1 VTEVRAASEADR
13 RVDLPTPH
21 EAAEAGDRPPSR
33 RWRELAL
40 DAAVVFGL
48 MGVAL
53 TQPLLDLFGRNPT
66 FFVAGGYGRRQIV
79 AFAVVIAFV
88 PGMTVWV
95 ATTLPGLAHR
105 TVGGLIHRVRVAA
118 LAGLFALVL
127 ARSLGLDGLLTALL
141 FAAIVGAAVAFA
153 EGRWRPVRQF
163 LSYLA
168 LSNVV
173 FLALFLFG
181 SPTTELLRGA
191 SYADAGNVMVPSL
204 EGPVTVIVLDE
215 FPLTSIVRPDG
226 TINEV
231 RYPNLAALAG
241 ESTWFRNAAAES
253 PFTAYSVPS
262 ILSGTLA
269 GRPDL
274 PILKDFP
281 RNYFT
286 LFGRSHP
293 VHRFEAITDLC
304 PPDAC
309 GRPPAQPL
317 RQALDDAKLV
327 YQHRVLP
334 ERWREGLPAVD
345 HAWGQFGDD
354 PGEAGAAEEAGSA
367 GSASPP
373 GPNDRLRLIPEG
385 DRGKPAQL
393 DVLRRQAQLID
404 ASPSINFVHLLVPH
418 LPYVLTPWGTVGINT
433 EGVGD
438 TLQPGQPG
446 HERRVA
452 ELLALQAMQ
461 IGAVDQAIGEVIAHL
476 KAVGAWESGTFVLL
490 SDHGRFSSVP
500 GNGRDYSEEV
510 QDELL
515 RIPLF
520 IKAPGQ
526 TSGEVRDDPAST
538 LDVLPSLIDLLGIET
553 EWDFDGH
560 SLFDGSDPTHDRR
573 LTSDLDGLLAVA
585 TWQASLYPQ
594 GEDWGDLAAI
604 GEHGDLVGTSVSDHE
619 VGGASDLSWS
629 LDDRASLDDP
639 SLTNGAVPVRL
650 TGTIQGA
657 ADEPDDLVV
666 AIDGTIAGTI
676 GARDGN
682 GDRWGFS
689 GILGPPGARGQG
701 EKVTAY
707 EVEVTGG
714 RAVLHPVAA
723 E

>member
-1 VTEVRAASEADR
+1 VTEVRAASEVVRHD
-13 RVDLPTPH
+13 DLPTPPEVS
-21 EAAEAGDRPPSR
+21 EARDRPSSR
-33 RWRELAL
+33 GWRERAL

-79 AFAVVIAFV
+79 AFAMVIAFV
-88 PGMTVWV
+88 PGLTVWAV
-95 ATTLPGLAHR
+95 TTLPGLAHR
-105 TVGGLIHRVRVAA
+105 TVGSLIHRVRVAA

-127 ARSLGLDGLLTALL
+127 ARSLGLDGLLMALL
-141 FAAIVGAAVAFA
+141 FAAVVGVAVAFA

-191 SYADAGNVMVPSL
+191 SYADAGNVMVPQL

-215 FPLTSIVRPDG
+215 FPLASIVRPDG

-241 ESTWFRNAAAES
+241 ESTWFRNAASES
-253 PFTAYSVPS
+253 AFTAYSVPS

-281 RNYFT
+281 RNYFS
-286 LFGRSHP
+286 LFGLSYP

-317 RQALDDAKLV
+317 SQALDDAKLV

-354 PGEAGAAEEAGSA
+354 EGDASAVEDAGSA
-367 GSASPP
+367 GSASLP
-373 GPNDRLRLIPEG
+373 GPNDLLREIPEEDKG
-385 DRGKPAQL
+385 PVAQRN
-393 DVLRRQAQLID
+393 VLLRQTLLID
-404 ASPSINFVHLLVPH
+404 ATPSINFTHVLVPH
-418 LPYVLTPWGTVGINT
+418 LPHVLTPWGTVGIKA
-433 EGVGD
+433 EDIGE
-438 TLQPGQPG
+438 LPPPGEPG
-446 HERRVA
+446 YERHVA
-452 ELLALQAMQ
+452 ENLALQAMQ
-461 IGAVDQAIGEVIAHL
+461 IGAVDQTIGEVISHL

-538 LDVLPSLIDLLGIET
+538 LDVLPSLIDLLGIEA
-553 EWDFDGH
+553 EWEFDGH

-573 LTSDLDGLLAVA
+573 LTSDLDGLFAVA
-585 TWQASLYPQ
+585 EWQESLHPH
-594 GEDWGDLAAI
+594 GDDWGDLAAI

-619 VGGASDLSWS
+619 VGEPSDLSWS

-650 TGTIQGA
+650 TGTITGA
-657 ADEPDDLVV
+657 DDEPNDLVV

-676 GARDGN
+676 GARDGH
-682 GDRWGFS
+682 GDTWDFT

-701 EKVTAY
+701 EQVTAY
-707 EVEVTGG
+707 EVEVTGD
-714 RAVLHPVAA
+714 RTVLHQVAA
-723 E
+723 V

>member
-1 VTEVRAASEADR
+1 MEVRAAGEVDRRDDVPTPDEASEAPD
-13 RVDLPTPH
+13 
-21 EAAEAGDRPPSR
+21 GPPSR

-79 AFAVVIAFV
+79 AFAVVIAVV
-88 PGMTVWV
+88 PGLIVWV
-95 ATTLPGLAHR
+95 ATTLPGLVHR
-105 TVGGLIHRVRVAA
+105 TVGSVIHRIRVAA

-141 FAAIVGAAVAFA
+141 FAALVGVAVAFA

-231 RYPNLAALAG
+231 RYPNLAGLAE
-241 ESTWFRNAAAES
+241 ESTWFRNAATES
-253 PFTAYSVPS
+253 QFTAYSVPS
-262 ILSGTLA
+262 ILSGTVA
-269 GRPDL
+269 GKPDL
-274 PILKDFP
+274 PILTDFP

-286 LFGRSHP
+286 LFGRSYP

-309 GRPPAQPL
+309 GRQPAQPL
-317 RQALDDAKLV
+317 SQALDDAKLV

-345 HAWGQFGDD
+345 HAWGQFGDAPD
-354 PGEAGAAEEAGSA
+354 AGAVEDAGSA
-367 GSASPP
+367 GSESPA
-373 GPNDRLRLIPEG
+373 GPNDRLNHIPKE
-385 DRGKPAQL
+385 DRGPAAQR
-393 DVLRRQAQLID
+393 DVLLRQARLID
-404 ASPSINFVHLLVPH
+404 ANPSINFIHLLIPH

-433 EGVGD
+433 EGLGD
-438 TLQPGQPG
+438 IPQPGQPG
-446 HERRVA
+446 YERRVA
-452 ELLALQAMQ
+452 ELLAMQALQ
-461 IGAVDQAIGEVIAHL
+461 IGAVDQAIGEVISHL
-476 KAVGAWESGTFVLL
+476 KAVGAWESGTFVLV

-500 GNGRDYSEEV
+500 GNGRNYSEAV

-538 LDVLPSLIDLLGIET
+538 LDVLPSLIDLLGVET
-553 EWDFDGH
+553 EWEFDGH
-560 SLFDGSDPTHDRR
+560 SLFDNSDPQHERR
-573 LTSDLDGLLAVA
+573 LTSDLDGLFAVA
-585 TWQASLYPQ
+585 AWQESLYRP
-594 GEDWGDLAAI
+594 GDDWGALVAL

-619 VGGASDLSWS
+619 VGGPSPLSWS
-629 LDDRASLDDP
+629 LDYRPSLDDA
-639 SLTNGAVPVRL
+639 SATNGAVPVRL
-650 TGTIQGA
+650 TGTINGT
-657 ADEPDDLVV
+657 ADKSNDLVV

-676 GARDGN
+676 GARERDG
-682 GDRWGFS
+682 DSWDFS
-689 GILGPPGARGQG
+689 GILGPPGAKGQG
-701 EKVTAY
+701 EEVTAY
-707 EVEVTGG
+707 EVEGTGD
-714 RAVLHPVAA
+714 RAILHPVPAD
-723 E
+723 